1 MALSASFG
9 SLPLSAVRRKIH
21 RCAVNNLS
29 SLRCLWSMWPFLSE
43 LVALSASSVSPYLG
57 KTPLLGKKKTFIV
70 RKIPMAL
77 VGKPIVGKLFRKTH
91 CLFKKTYLEKTHDVI
106 GKTF

>member
-1 MALSASFG
+1 MSASYG
-9 SLPLSAVRRKIH
+9 SGPLPFSWLIYRRKIH

-57 KTPLLGKKKTFIV
+57 KTPLLGKK
-70 RKIPMAL
+70 PL
-77 VGKPIVGKLFRKTH
+77 LLGKTH
-91 CLFKKTYLEKTHDVI
+91 GACGKTYSGKTLLEKKNPLLI
-106 GKTF
+106 

>member
-1 MALSASFG
+1 MLVEYVAVSVGVGGSFCVLRQPLFRKNPSFG
-9 SLPLSAVRRKIH
+9 
-21 RCAVNNLS
+21 
-29 SLRCLWSMWPFLSE
+29 E
-43 LVALSASSVSPYLG
+43 
-57 KTPLLGKKKTFIV
+57 KTFIV

-91 CLFKKTYLEKTHDVI
+91 CLFKKTYLEEPTMLL